1 MSTPGP
7 AASPPAAPPPA
18 ASPPAASGPATP
30 APPPRPLWQI
40 GAFAAV
46 ALIGAL
52 IVLYAWRLPPFRSAI
67 QSTENAYVRGQ
78 VTLISPQVSGYVMQV
93 PVRDFQHV
101 RKGDLLVQIDDRI
114 YRQQVDQASA
124 QLQAAH
130 ASLDNWTQ
138 QLRSAQANVAQ
149 GRAGMASNDALH
161 VRTEAALRRT
171 DKLARDKLVS
181 AQDLETAFAANAQAV
196 AAVNQTRAALDAAEQ
211 SVRSVSVN
219 RAALEASVAGAEAA
233 VKLARINLDHTHIEA
248 PRDGQLSQILV
259 REGAYVTNGTQLMAL
274 VPDTFW
280 IVANLKETQMTQ
292 VRIGQPVRIS
302 VDALGGK
309 RLRGH
314 VQEISPAAGSEF
326 SVLPADNATG
336 NFVKIAQR
344 IPVKISIDA
353 GQQSV
358 RLRPGMSVVVDI
370 DTSGASRD

>member
-1 MSTPGP
+1 MSTPAATPTAPP
-7 AASPPAAPPPA
+7 APAPAAPPVL
-18 ASPPAASGPATP
+18 
-30 APPPRPLWQI
+30 PPRPGWQI
-40 GAFAAV
+40 AAFARV
-46 ALIGAL
+46 AIGGAL
-52 IVLYAWRLPPFRSAI
+52 VVLYAWRLPPFRSAI

-78 VTLISPQVSGYVMQV
+78 VTLISPQVSGYVMDV
-93 PVRDFQHV
+93 PVRDFQRV
-101 RKGDLLVQIDDRI
+101 RKGQLLVQIDARI

-138 QLRSAQANVAQ
+138 QLRSAHASVAQ
-149 GRAGMASNDALH
+149 SRAAIASNDALH

-171 DKLARDKLVS
+171 DTLAHEKLVS

-211 SVRSVSVN
+211 NVRSVSVN

-280 IVANLKETQMTQ
+280 IVANLKETQMTD

-309 RLRGH
+309 RMRGH

-353 GQQSV
+353 GQQGAA

>member
-1 MSTPGP
+1 MSTPAP
-7 AASPPAAPPPA
+7 AAA
-18 ASPPAASGPATP
+18 P
-30 APPPRPLWQI
+30 APPAPPRRPLLQI

-52 IVLYAWRLPPFRSAI
+52 LVLYAWRLPPFRSAI

-101 RKGDLLVQIDDRI
+101 RKGELLVQIDDRI
-114 YRQQVDQASA
+114 HRQQVDQATA
-124 QLQAAH
+124 QLQAAR

-138 QLRSAQANVAQ
+138 QLRSAQASVAQ
-149 GRAGMASNDALH
+149 GRASMASNDALH
-161 VRTEAALRRT
+161 VRTKATLRRT
-171 DKLARDKLVS
+171 DKLARDQLLS
-181 AQDLETAFAANAQAV
+181 AQDLDTALAANAQAV
-196 AAVNQTRAALDAAEQ
+196 AGVNQSRAALDAAEQ

-219 RAALEASVAGAEAA
+219 RAALEAAVAGAEAA
-233 VKLARINLDHTHIEA
+233 VKLARINLDHTRIEA
-248 PRDGQLSQILV
+248 PRDGQLGQILV

-274 VPDTFW
+274 VPATYW
-280 IVANLKETQMTQ
+280 IVANLKETQMVD
-292 VRIGQPVRIS
+292 VRIGQPARIS

-344 IPVKISIDA
+344 IPVKISIDPGQELA
-353 GQQSV
+353 G
-358 RLRPGMSVVVDI
+358 RLRPGMSVVVDV
-370 DTSGASRD
+370 DTSGVSDD

>member
-7 AASPPAAPPPA
+7 AASGPA
-18 ASPPAASGPATP
+18 ASAPAASGPAAAP

-52 IVLYAWRLPPFRSAI
+52 IVLYAWRLPPFRSTL

-101 RKGDLLVQIDDRI
+101 HKGDLLVQIDDRI

-138 QLRSAQANVAQ
+138 QLRSAHASVAQ

-171 DKLARDKLVS
+171 DKLARGKLVS
-181 AQDLETAFAANAQAV
+181 EQDLETAFAANAQAV
-196 AAVNQTRAALDAAEQ
+196 AAVNQSRAALDAAEQ

-233 VKLARINLDHTHIEA
+233 VKLARINLEHTRIEA
-248 PRDGQLSQILV
+248 PRNGQLSQILV

-280 IVANLKETQMTQ
+280 VMANLKETQMTN

-302 VDALGGK
+302 VDALGG
-309 RLRGH
+309 RRMRGH

-353 GQQSV
+353 GQQGSA

-370 DTSGASRD
+370 DTSGASRE